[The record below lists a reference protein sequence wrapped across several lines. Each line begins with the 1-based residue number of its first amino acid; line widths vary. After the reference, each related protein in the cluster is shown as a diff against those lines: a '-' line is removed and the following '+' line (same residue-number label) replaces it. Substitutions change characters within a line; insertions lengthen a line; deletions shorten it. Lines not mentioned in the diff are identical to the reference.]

1 MNLKALKDIPPWDWP
16 PTAGKTL
23 LDALR
28 SPRSS
33 EPDLLLAAELA
44 GDFTVINDDLSEALL
59 ALVADA
65 SRNEQLRGTA
75 AIALGP
81 ILEHA
86 DTEGFGDPDEVPIA
100 EQTFH
105 KIQKRLREL
114 FDQQELPSE
123 VRRRVLE
130 ASVRAPQQWHHDAVR
145 TAYES
150 TDEAWRLTAVFCMQH
165 VRGFEQ
171 QIVEALGDR
180 NPAIR
185 YEALIAAGAWPVEQ
199 AWPYVREL
207 LTSKD
212 TEKHLLIAAIEAVG
226 FIRPLEAGSLLARFA
241 DSDDDDILAA
251 VDEALAIAEGSDDDE
266 FDEDDDDDDEDDED
280 DESPLNDKTLN

>member
-23 LDALR
+23 LEALQ
-28 SPRSS
+28 SPQTS
-33 EPDLLLAAELA
+33 ESDLLLAAELA
-44 GDFTVINDDLSEALL
+44 GDFTVVNDELSEALI

-65 SRNEQLRGTA
+65 SRNDRLRGTA

-86 DTEGFGDPDEVPIA
+86 DTEGFDDEDEVPIS
-100 EQTFH
+100 EQTFR
-105 KIQKRLREL
+105 KIQRRFREL
-114 FDQQELPSE
+114 FEQQELPAE

-130 ASVRAPQQWHHDAVR
+130 ASVRAPQQWHKEAVR
-145 TAYES
+145 KAYES
-150 TDEAWRLTAVFCMQH
+150 QEEPWRLTAVFCMQH
-165 VRGFEQ
+165 VKGFEK
-171 QIVEALGDR
+171 QIVAALKDR
-180 NPAIR
+180 NAAIR

-199 AWPYVREL
+199 AWPYVRDL
-207 LTSKD
+207 LNAKD

-226 FIRPLEAGSLLARFA
+226 FIRPLEAGALLARFA

-251 VDEALAIAEGSDDDE
+251 VDEALAVAEGSNDDE
-266 FDEDDDDDDEDDED
+266 EFDDDDVDGEDDED
-280 DESPLNDKTLN
+280 DGPTNDKTLN